1 MGLRNVN
8 LQLEREAWAGDVD
21 SGILYT
27 DAKVGQIG
35 GGDKGD
41 EELERKEK
49 REGMQRSHKGKISH
63 NVGGPHF
70 VGEEE
75 KSTLTEPGEAN
86 RKTSLCSSTI
96 EKQLRMPRNILHGKQ
111 SSKRLSPEKWLLE
124 MVTRSSSDTS
134 IFKVKIKK

>member
-1 MGLRNVN
+1 MN

-27 DAKVGQIG
+27 DVKVGQIR

-41 EELERKEK
+41 EEQEEREEE
-49 REGMQRSHKGKISH
+49 REGMQGSHKGKISH
-63 NVGGPHF
+63 SVGGPHF

-86 RKTSLCSSTI
+86 RKASLCSSTI
-96 EKQLRMPRNILHGKQ
+96 EKQLRMPSVTLHGKHYT
-111 SSKRLSPEKWLLE
+111 K
-124 MVTRSSSDTS
+124 
-134 IFKVKIKK
+134 FKEAEP